1 MGWRDILDERP
12 LDPADVERVR
22 ALAGDV
28 LGVGSVLVQ
37 AIGGA
42 GARYVGGLR
51 VIDLDAPR
59 EDSIDRAARVRHA
72 LREAGYDAQ
81 VRGQARSPWPDVEV
95 TALRPA
101 EWRRRRAAP

>member
-1 MGWRDILDERP
+1 MGWRDLLDERP
-12 LDPADVERVR
+12 LDPADVDRVR
-22 ALAGDV
+22 ALAGEV

-37 AIGGA
+37 AIGSEGD
-42 GARYVGGLR
+42 RYVGGLR
-51 VIDLDAPR
+51 VIDLDVPR
-59 EDSIDRAARVRHA
+59 EDSEARAARLQHA
-72 LREAGYDAQ
+72 LREAGYDAH